1 VLRPHIIACKPS
13 VMNLRYLVTQ
23 NVGTQVG
30 PCVHA
35 ISAEHYFTGILHN
48 NIKPAC
54 AHTHT
59 HTKQAQR
66 DTAHPYLHH
75 TTSPPAPRPSKP
87 RPTAT
92 SPGRSSSI
100 AL

>member
-1 VLRPHIIACKPS
+1 
-13 VMNLRYLVTQ
+13 MNLCYLATQ

-54 AHTHT
+54 ARTHTHTHVHT

-75 TTSPPAPRPSKP
+75 TTSPPAPRPWNP